1 MRTET
6 TTKGR
11 ERTNRQVPLHD
22 REARALR
29 LRREGLLRLR
39 QQADRAGEELQN
51 LRRGEPDMLD
61 QAAEDEQAS
70 VARDLSEREL
80 KELREIDAALG
91 RLEGGGYGRC
101 ESCGRSIPRRRLR
114 AIPEARRCAGCA
126 RAS

>member
-1 MRTET
+1 
-6 TTKGR
+6 
-11 ERTNRQVPLHD
+11 VPLHD

-114 AIPEARRCAGCA
+114 AIPEARLCAACA